1 MIHEVPQADAPVL
14 LWRQGA
20 VAHLRFNRP
29 ASLNAI
35 DLALARA
42 FHQACLELRRDAQ
55 LRVVVISG
63 EGRAFMAGGD
73 LPSMRADPV
82 GGSSAL
88 IEQMHPALETLA
100 QLAAPVI
107 ASVHGAVAGAG
118 LGVALACDLVIAAAG
133 TRFNLAYPRIGTSSD
148 CGTSWGLVRAVGV
161 RKAMEIALINEAIDA
176 EEAQRIGLI
185 NRVVPADTL
194 AEQTALVAERLENS
208 APMAIA
214 HLKSLIRCADRNDL
228 HTQLE
233 MEAHLFR
240 QCAAT
245 ADFTEGITAFF
256 EKRPA
261 RFQGR

>member
-1 MIHEVPQADAPVL
+1 MIAEVPQADAPVL

-20 VAHLRFNRP
+20 VVHLRFNRP

-42 FHQACLELRRDAQ
+42 FRQACQALHQDAQ
-55 LRVVVISG
+55 LRVVVISA

-82 GGSSAL
+82 GASTAL
-88 IEQMHPALETLA
+88 IEQMHPALEILA
-100 QLAAPVI
+100 ELKAPVI
-107 ASVHGAVAGAG
+107 ASLHGAVAGAG

-148 CGTSWGLVRAVGV
+148 CGTSWGLVRAVGA
-161 RKAMEIALINEAIDA
+161 RKAMEIALLNEAIDA

-194 AEQTALVAERLENS
+194 AEQTALLAERLENS
-208 APMAIA
+208 APMAMA
-214 HLKSLIRCADRNDL
+214 HLKELIGCADRNDL
-228 HTQLE
+228 HTHLE
-233 MEAHLFR
+233 LEARLFR
-240 QCAAT
+240 RCAAT
-245 ADFTEGITAFF
+245 ADFTEGMTAFV

>member
-1 MIHEVPQADAPVL
+1 MIPDTPQDDAPVL
-14 LWRQGA
+14 LWRRGG
-20 VAHLRFNRP
+20 VVHVRFNRP

-35 DLALARA
+35 DLALART
-42 FHQACLELRRDAQ
+42 FRQACQELRQDPQ
-55 LRVVVISG
+55 VRVVVISG

-88 IEQMHPALETLA
+88 IEHMHPALEILA
-100 QLAAPVI
+100 ELPAPVI
-107 ASVHGAVAGAG
+107 ASVQGAVAGAG
-118 LGVALACDLVIAAAG
+118 LGVALACDLVMAAAG

-148 CGTSWGLVRAVGV
+148 CGTSWGLVRAVGA
-161 RKAMEIALINEAIDA
+161 RKAMEIALLDEVVDA

-194 AEQTALVAERLENS
+194 ADQTARLAERLENS
-208 APMAIA
+208 APMAMA
-214 HLKSLIRCADRNDL
+214 HLKQLIRHAGRNDL

-233 MEAHLFR
+233 LEARLFR

-245 ADFTEGITAFF
+245 ADFTEGMAAFVD
-256 EKRPA
+256 KRPA